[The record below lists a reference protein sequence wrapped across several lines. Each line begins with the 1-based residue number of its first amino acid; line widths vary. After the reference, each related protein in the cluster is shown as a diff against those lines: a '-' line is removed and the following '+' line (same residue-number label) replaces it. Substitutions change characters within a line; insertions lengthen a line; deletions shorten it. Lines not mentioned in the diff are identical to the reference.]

1 MNINALQILRTNGRT
16 SNENAFS
23 DLKKYVEVNGANG
36 LAFPK
41 GPNVQTFP
49 D

>member
-1 MNINALQILRTNGRT
+1 MEGPQTKMKRGHVAHSLG
-16 SNENAFS
+16 SV
-23 DLKKYVEVNGANG
+23 KYVEVNGADG

-41 GPNVQTFP
+41 GPNIQTFP